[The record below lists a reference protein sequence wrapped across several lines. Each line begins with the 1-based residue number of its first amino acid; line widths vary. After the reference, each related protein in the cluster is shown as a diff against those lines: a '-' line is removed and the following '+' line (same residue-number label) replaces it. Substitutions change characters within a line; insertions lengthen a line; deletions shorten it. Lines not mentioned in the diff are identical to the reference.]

1 MMGTHGKYILDRNG
15 DLDIPYMDRALADRI
30 LAVDEQVL
38 RDVMADVLEPWAIDA
53 LCTRFQQVKDAIQ
66 KDQEKNPGRYLEHD
80 EDWGRKEVFDALRN
94 GYEMRAGGMKNPTNY
109 VSNLLMSAD
118 MSETKHYATM
128 PFDTLL
134 EVDYMSKLCS
144 EVLLE
149 IQNTGD
155 EEKAKEILRAYR
167 VKDHVISYLE
177 TTGQLLDGP
186 ALLKRLPATELKS
199 DIAETIRIKLFNQNQ
214 ANQKK

>member
-1 MMGTHGKYILDRNG
+1 MMGTHGRYILDRNG

-94 GYEMRAGGMKNPTNY
+94 GSEMRAGGMKNPTNY

-118 MSETKHYATM
+118 MADTKHYATM
-128 PFDTLL
+128 RFETRL
-134 EVDYMSKLCS
+134 EEDYMSRLCS

-155 EEKAKEILRAYR
+155 EENAKEILRAYA
-167 VKDHVISYLE
+167 VKDHIISYLE

-186 ALLKRLPATELKS
+186 ALLKRLPEEELKGPIK
-199 DIAETIRIKLFNQNQ
+199 DVIRKRLYEQNHS
-214 ANQKK
+214 K